1 MARTVPE
8 ALTALGAAPYTGRRL
23 ARIGGSPVGK
33 LIYNLNVSL
42 DGFVESLDHGLDWS
56 VVDDELHTWFNDRS
70 RSLDAELYGRRIYEL
85 MAAHWPT
92 AESDPSSTEPE
103 REFARIWNAMPR
115 IVFSTTLDSVGPN
128 CRLVTGDVADRL
140 AEIRSEF
147 PGDLGVAGATLA
159 SAFVERG
166 LVDEYRLVVHPV
178 ILGAGTRMFPALQDR
193 IGLRL
198 LETRTFSSGVVYLGY
213 ETVRRKSVPD

>member
-1 MARTVPE
+1 M
-8 ALTALGAAPYTGRRL
+8 
-23 ARIGGSPVGK
+23 GK

-42 DGFVESLDHGLDWS
+42 DGFIETLDRRLDWT
-56 VVDDELHTWFNDRS
+56 VVDDELHTWFNERS

-92 AESDPSSTEPE
+92 AGSDPAATEPE

-115 IVFSTTLDSVGPN
+115 IVFSTTLESVRPG
-128 CRLVTGDVADRL
+128 CRLVAGDVAERL
-140 AEIRSEF
+140 AEIRAEF
-147 PGDLGVAGATLA
+147 SGDLGVAGATLA
-159 SAFVERG
+159 SAFIERG

-178 ILGAGTRMFPALQDR
+178 ILGAGKPFFPVLGDR

-198 LETRTFSSGVVYLGY
+198 VEMRRFASGAVYLGY
-213 ETVRRKSVPD
+213 ETVR

>member
-1 MARTVPE
+1 M
-8 ALTALGAAPYTGRRL
+8 
-23 ARIGGSPVGK
+23 GK
-33 LIYNLNVSL
+33 LIYMLNVSL
-42 DGFVESLDHGLDWS
+42 DGFVETVDHDLGWS
-56 VVDDELHTWFNDRS
+56 VVDDELHAWFNDMS

-92 AESDPSSTEPE
+92 AASDPSSTETE

-115 IVFSTTLDSVGPN
+115 IVFSTTLDSVRPG
-128 CRLVTGDVADRL
+128 CRLVAGDVGECL
-140 AEIRSEF
+140 AELRSEF

-178 ILGAGTRMFPALQDR
+178 ILGAGTPFFPALRDR
-193 IGLRL
+193 VGLRL
-198 LETRTFSSGVVYLGY
+198 LETRTFASGVVYLGY
-213 ETVRRKSVPD
+213 ETVR

>member
-1 MARTVPE
+1 M
-8 ALTALGAAPYTGRRL
+8 
-23 ARIGGSPVGK
+23 GK

-42 DGFVESLDHGLDWS
+42 DGFIESADHGLDWS
-56 VVDDELHTWFNDRS
+56 VVDDELHTWFNDQA

-92 AESDPSSTEPE
+92 AASDPLVTETE

-115 IVFSTTLDSVGPN
+115 IVFSTTLESVRPG
-128 CRLVTGDVADRL
+128 CRLVAGDVAERL
-140 AEIRSEF
+140 AEVRAEF

-159 SAFVERG
+159 SAFIERG

-178 ILGAGTRMFPALQDR
+178 ILGAGRPFFPALRDR

-198 LETRTFSSGVVYLGY
+198 IETRTFGSGVVYLGY
-213 ETVRRKSVPD
+213 ETVR